1 MVEQQKDEQQQNI
14 ENWLS
19 PQHLTII
26 QEGDETNLESS
37 ILMHIKDEE
46 GKQHVA
52 KPREDT
58 QLMAF
63 DNVPQLNLDN
73 HGTSQSPPS
82 DMMRM
87 NMDGSNQMML
97 SFEMR
102 NNIDLS
108 IDPTR

>member
-1 MVEQQKDEQQQNI
+1 
-14 ENWLS
+14 
-19 PQHLTII
+19 
-26 QEGDETNLESS
+26 
-37 ILMHIKDEE
+37 MHIKDEE

-87 NMDGSNQMML
+87 NMDGSN
-97 SFEMR
+97 
-102 NNIDLS
+102 
-108 IDPTR
+108 